1 MSQSGK
7 PFKYSQSMDRGNT
20 QVGQTARLMLNP
32 QHDKQKRA
40 KRASFATYLFLDFDS
55 SFFHRQI

>member
-20 QVGQTARLMLNP
+20 HVGQTARLRLSVTFG
-32 QHDKQKRA
+32 DFGIA
-40 KRASFATYLFLDFDS
+40 ELFLLNKDRMLE
-55 SFFHRQI
+55 HIHVKA